1 MALPT
6 ISQLMADT
14 VPKST
19 SVKGGARIEKTLR
32 NLNRM
37 AEQNAPAE
45 DIMVYI
51 KSEGYDPKSFSN
63 AVENYNKSKGVIA
76 EFGPVKSAL
85 QGLTFGFSDEAEA
98 GIKSLLGQ
106 GTYEQ
111 NLAAINLAKQ
121 EYQQQQ
127 PLEAIGSELAGTIP
141 TMLLGGAGA
150 VRGQQILERTMPML
164 RNIPR
169 SATAIGGAG
178 AAGGISAGVTGA
190 GQAMP
195 GERMAGAG
203 ELAPVGAALG
213 LGGTTAARVIP
224 QVPGVQPMMDLGRR
238 LVGRAPDFA
247 QRADVK
253 LLQALQR
260 DGISPADAID
270 RIQKIKAAGYKPE
283 TIIELGGEN
292 TRRLADVVAQYPGP
306 AQAARALAEERTAG
320 QAQRVMS
327 DFTQAFRTNAD
338 AVDLT
343 DNLITAR
350 TQISDPLYKKAY
362 AEGGVI
368 EDPRFNDFMKIPQ
381 FKEAYQ
387 TARRLAALD
396 RIELPANVE
405 DIAKVGGFDLM
416 TLDYIKRGLDDI
428 LYTKSSPLSGV
439 GKTELGKLKQ
449 RRNEFVSVI
458 DEVGPESYKEARRA
472 FAGPTEVIDA
482 IEKGRKF
489 ANLDSREIKRI
500 YAGLSEAEKDGFKI
514 GVYDTIRATINKGAD
529 GRDVLTRVWGSP
541 EKRNQIQVLLGED
554 AYNTLTSQLAR
565 EKLIR
570 QTDAKLAGGSQ
581 TMPRQLAQREFEGE
595 EGLIPSVVERGP
607 IRGGIDYVLR
617 TATGPGQ
624 PTAEA
629 LAPTLFSTE
638 RMRQISDLT
647 RLQRLDELLRQQA
660 ARSAGVTGAGAGA
673 GAGLLGE

>member
-6 ISQLMADT
+6 ISELMAET
-14 VPKST
+14 TPKST
-19 SVKGGARIEKTLR
+19 SVKGGVRIERTLR
-32 NLNRM
+32 NLSKM

-51 KSEGYDPKSFSN
+51 RSEGYDPKSFSN

-98 GIKSLLGQ
+98 GIKSLLGR

-121 EYQQQQ
+121 EYQQEQ
-127 PLEAIGSELAGTIP
+127 PLEALGSELLGAVP
-141 TMLLGGAGA
+141 TMFAGGAGA
-150 VRGQQILERTMPML
+150 VRGMQTLERSMPML

-169 SATAIGGAG
+169 PVTAIGGAG
-178 AAGGISAGVTGA
+178 ATGGISAGVTGA

-195 GERMAGAG
+195 GERMAGAE
-203 ELAPVGAALG
+203 ELAPFGAALG
-213 LGGTTAARVIP
+213 VGSTTAARVIP
-224 QVPGVQPMMDLGRR
+224 QVPGIQPMMDLGRR

-247 QRADVK
+247 QRADIK

-306 AQAARALAEERTAG
+306 SQAARALAEERTAG

-350 TQISDPLYKKAY
+350 TQISDPLYKRAY

-368 EDPRFNDFMKIPQ
+368 DDPRFNDFMKIPQ

-396 RIELPANVE
+396 GIELPAKVE
-405 DIAKVGGFDLM
+405 DISKVGGFDLM

-439 GKTELGKLKQ
+439 GKTEIGKLKQ
-449 RRNEFVSVI
+449 RRNEFVSVV
-458 DEVGPESYKEARRA
+458 DEVGPESYREARRA

-514 GVYDTIRATINKGAD
+514 GVYDSIRTTINKGAD

-570 QTDAKLAGGSQ
+570 QTDAKLIGGSQ

-595 EGLIPSVVERGP
+595 EGLIPRVVERGP
-607 IRGGIDYVLR
+607 IRGGIDYILR

-624 PTAEA
+624 PTA
-629 LAPTLFSTE
+629 
-638 RMRQISDLT
+638 
-647 RLQRLDELLRQQA
+647 
-660 ARSAGVTGAGAGA
+660 
-673 GAGLLGE
+673 